1 MVRAPTKNPPSRSS
15 GRGRPARA
23 KLGSSKSKD
32 PYRRKQTMDKLVK
45 QVTVVQGSGTQRKAK
60 VVYVDSQEDYPT
72 FPMDDIVKCVTVIRG
87 SGPTREAKVIFRS
100 PYWADRNDSWQSFER
115 GVRRFLKA
123 DLVRAQEAYN
133 RHVDSARDAG
143 KTWWL
148 DIPAN
153 IAKSFIKAEEQV
165 REEKR
170 QDKVK
175 DEIKNE
181 VKGG

>member
-1 MVRAPTKNPPSRSS
+1 
-15 GRGRPARA
+15 
-23 KLGSSKSKD
+23 
-32 PYRRKQTMDKLVK
+32 MDKLVK
-45 QVTVVQGSGTQRKAK
+45 QVTVVHGSGTLRKAK

-100 PYWADRNDSWQSFER
+100 PYWADRDDSWQSFER

-123 DLVRAQEAYN
+123 DMIRAQEAYH
-133 RHVDSARDAG
+133 RHLESANDAG

-153 IAKSFIKAEEQV
+153 IAKSFIKADEEV
-165 REEKR
+165 RKEKR
-170 QDKVK
+170 K
-175 DEIKNE
+175 DEGKDE
-181 VKGG
+181 TKSAVKGG